1 MTDDGLLPLYL
12 QQQLQQQQSHYQN
25 FQQLDVGVASGFRKS
40 KRLCARLSSD
50 RGSARACYQMQQPAP
65 VGLQQTLPPPRTQPA
80 THFTQQPL
88 QAVVGDPLLQ
98 QLEFKLDNQP
108 NLNGTINQPQSSQ
121 QQQQQPQSSQQPQA
135 AQQPQAQTPQEP
147 SLLLDTPTP
156 DALLSEAEVR
166 RRMTRRARHAAYLKW
181 AEKKKRRKYNKGH
194 THYMERRLAATTRVR
209 TGGRFSKKTEEEK
222 AEEAAAKAAKQA
234 AKQAQR
240 AASKAET
247 ASKAAARLAEK
258 TAEKAARSEGS
269 AAHGADLAAAVRARE
284 AAADAEAKAKEAQ
297 AAADKVK
304 AAADATA
311 AAAAAAATAAVA
323 ATAASAALAAQD
335 PEAKK
340 NQSVS
345 RILAILARLA
355 A

>member
-50 RGSARACYQMQQPAP
+50 RGSARSCYQMQQPAP

-88 QAVVGDPLLQ
+88 QAVVGDPL
-98 QLEFKLDNQP
+98 
-108 NLNGTINQPQSSQ
+108 

-194 THYMERRLAATTRVR
+194 THYMERRLAATTRPPRRPAGPV
-209 TGGRFSKKTEEEK
+209 
-222 AEEAAAKAAKQA
+222 A
-234 AKQAQR
+234 R
-240 AASKAET
+240 AHFLT
-247 ASKAAARLAEK
+247 AHHRP
-258 TAEKAARSEGS
+258 
-269 AAHGADLAAAVRARE
+269 LAAF
-284 AAADAEAKAKEAQ
+284 
-297 AAADKVK
+297 
-304 AAADATA
+304 
-311 AAAAAAATAAVA
+311 
-323 ATAASAALAAQD
+323 
-335 PEAKK
+335 
-340 NQSVS
+340 
-345 RILAILARLA
+345 
-355 A
+355 